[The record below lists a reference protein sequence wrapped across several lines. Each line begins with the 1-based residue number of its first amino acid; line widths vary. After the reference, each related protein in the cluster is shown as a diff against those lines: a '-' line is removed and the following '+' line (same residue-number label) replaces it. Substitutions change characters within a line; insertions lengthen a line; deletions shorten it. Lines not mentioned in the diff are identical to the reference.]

1 MSTSPVAAD
10 RHLTHDSLL
19 LRFDA
24 LEAKLRK
31 ARPHDD
37 LRLLREAFEYASC
50 RHESQTRASGEPY
63 IAHPLEVAHI
73 LADRRLDRV
82 CLITSLLHD
91 VVEDTAAGLE
101 EIERRFGPEVAGCVD
116 GVTKLSLLDYNST
129 QAQQAENYR
138 KMLLA
143 MVRDIRVI
151 LVKLADRL
159 HNMRTLEYL
168 SEEKQR
174 RIARETWEIY
184 APIALRLGMGRIWD
198 ELRDLAIAYLEPEA
212 YREITAY
219 IESRRE
225 ADDNFLHQVKEIIS
239 KLLDEAG
246 VPATV
251 EGRIKRP
258 SSVYEKTRR
267 GVPLPQMYDLLALRV
282 ITDTEKNCYAAL
294 GLINN
299 RWTPVTG
306 TINDYI
312 SRPRPN
318 LYQSLHTSLIT
329 DKGQKFE
336 VQIRTWD
343 MHRMAEEG
351 ICSHWKYKEGRIG
364 ADADDQRMAWL
375 RQLVEWQQDMPDP
388 TDFMSTLKVDLYPE
402 EVYVFTPKGK
412 LLVLPQ
418 GATPVDFAY
427 LIHTEVG
434 HTCVGAKVN
443 GRIVPLKYSLSNGDS
458 VEIITQA
465 GHPPSRDWLSFVRT
479 SRARNKIKHWLNTH
493 RRKRAEEIGFKLLDK
508 EAKRMRIS
516 LKKIDD
522 AIWERVCRD
531 YGFSKPADLYAALG
545 YGRYSAKQIL
555 SKFLPEDDRQSAH
568 TAPTQPK
575 PAVSR
580 RPGASPGE
588 SLIVSGI
595 DDMLVYRAG
604 CCNPIRGEPIVG
616 YVTRGKGVAVHATS
630 CANVE
635 NLMYDAERRIDVQ
648 WANAEAEELNYEAK
662 LEIRVDDRPGLLK
675 EITSILSDEGINIS
689 QLSSRAPTRGGP
701 ALIDTTISVRDLAQL
716 TRVIASI
723 QRVPHVSAVRRS

>member
-10 RHLTHDSLL
+10 RPLIPDSLL
-19 LRFDA
+19 QRFTV
-24 LEAKLRK
+24 LEDKLRQ

-37 LRLLREAFEYASC
+37 LKPLQEAFEFAAW
-50 RHESQTRASGEPY
+50 RHGPQTRASGEPY

-73 LADRRLDRV
+73 LADRRLDIV
-82 CLITSLLHD
+82 CLITGLLHD
-91 VVEDTAAGLE
+91 VVEDTAAGLD

-116 GVTKLSLLDYNST
+116 GVTKLSLLDYYST
-129 QAQQAENYR
+129 HAHQAENFR

-168 SEEKQR
+168 SQDKQQ

-184 APIALRLGMGRIWD
+184 APIALRLGMGRIWG
-198 ELRDLAIAYLEPEA
+198 ELKDIAFAYLEPEA
-212 YREITAY
+212 HREITTY
-219 IESRRE
+219 IDARRE
-225 ADDNFLHQVKEIIS
+225 VDDTFLHQVKEIIS

-258 SSVYEKTRR
+258 SSVYEKMTKR
-267 GVPLPQMYDLLALRV
+267 GVPLQQMYDLLALRV

-306 TINDYI
+306 TIHDYI

-336 VQIRTWD
+336 VQIRTRE
-343 MHRMAEEG
+343 MHKMAEEG

-427 LIHTEVG
+427 NIHTEVG
-434 HTCVGAKVN
+434 HSCIGAKVN
-443 GRIVPLKYSLSNGDS
+443 GKIVPLKYSLSNGDS

-465 GHPPSRDWLSFVRT
+465 GHDPSRDWLSFVRT

-508 EAKRMRIS
+508 EAKRMRVS
-516 LKKIDD
+516 MKKIDD
-522 AIWERVCRD
+522 EIWEKVCRD
-531 YGFSKPADLYAALG
+531 YGCAKPADLYAALG

-555 SKFLPEDDRQSAH
+555 AKCLPEDDRQSAR
-568 TAPTQPK
+568 TALTQPK
-575 PAVSR
+575 PAVPR
-580 RPGASPGE
+580 RPGASPDE

-595 DDMLVYRAG
+595 DDMLIYRAG
-604 CCNPIRGEPIVG
+604 CCNPIRGEPIIG
-616 YVTRGKGVAVHATS
+616 YVTRGKGVAVHAIS

-648 WANAEAEELNYEAK
+648 WANAEELKYEAK
-662 LEIRVDDRPGLLK
+662 LEIRVDDRTGLLN

-701 ALIDTTISVRDLAQL
+701 AFIDITISVLDLTQL

-723 QRVPHVSAVRRS
+723 QRVPYVREVRRS

>member
-10 RHLTHDSLL
+10 RPLIPDSLL
-19 LRFDA
+19 LRFTA
-24 LEAKLRK
+24 LEDKLRK

-37 LRLLREAFEYASC
+37 LKPLREAFEFAAW
-50 RHESQTRASGEPY
+50 RHGPQTRASGELY

-82 CLITSLLHD
+82 CLITGLLHD
-91 VVEDTAAGLE
+91 VVEDTAIGLD

-116 GVTKLSLLDYNST
+116 GVTKLSLLDYYSS
-129 QAQQAENYR
+129 QAHQAENFR

-159 HNMRTLEYL
+159 HNMRTLGYL
-168 SEEKQR
+168 SEDKQQ

-184 APIALRLGMGRIWD
+184 APIALRLGMGRIWG
-198 ELRDLAIAYLEPEA
+198 ELKDLSFAYLEPEA
-212 YREITAY
+212 HREITTY
-219 IESRRE
+219 IDARRE
-225 ADDNFLHQVKEIIS
+225 VDDTFLHQVKEIIS

-246 VPATV
+246 VPASL
-251 EGRIKRP
+251 EGRIKKP
-258 SSVYEKTRR
+258 SSVYEKMTKR
-267 GVPLPQMYDLLALRV
+267 GVPLQQMYDLLALRV

-306 TINDYI
+306 TIHDYI

-318 LYQSLHTSLIT
+318 LYQSLHTSLIN

-336 VQIRTWD
+336 VQIRTRE
-343 MHRMAEEG
+343 MHKMAEEG

-402 EVYVFTPKGK
+402 EVYVFTPQGK

-427 LIHTEVG
+427 IIHTEVG
-434 HTCVGAKVN
+434 HSCVGAKVN
-443 GRIVPLKYSLSNGDS
+443 GKIVPLKYSLSNGDS
-458 VEIITQA
+458 VEIITHT
-465 GHPPSRDWLSFVRT
+465 GHAPSRDWLSFVRT

-493 RRKRAEEIGFKLLDK
+493 RRKRAEEIGLKLLDK
-508 EAKRMRIS
+508 EAKRMRVS
-516 LKKIDD
+516 MKKIDD
-522 AIWERVCRD
+522 EIWEKVCRD
-531 YGFSKPADLYAALG
+531 YGCAKPADLYAVLG

-555 SKFLPEDDRQSAH
+555 TKLLPEDVRQSAR
-568 TAPTQPK
+568 AALTQPK
-575 PAVSR
+575 PAPPR
-580 RPGASPGE
+580 RPGVSPDE

-616 YVTRGKGVAVHATS
+616 YVTRGKGVAVHAIS

-635 NLMYDAERRIDVQ
+635 NLMYDAERRINVQ
-648 WANAEAEELNYEAK
+648 WANAEELKYEAK
-662 LEIRVDDRPGLLK
+662 LEIRVDDRPGLLN
-675 EITSILSDEGINIS
+675 EITSILSEEGINIS

-701 ALIDTTISVRDLAQL
+701 ALIDITISVRDLAQL
-716 TRVIASI
+716 TRVITSI
-723 QRVPHVSAVRRS
+723 QRVPHVSEVRRS